1 MLMYREDTNKI
12 RNMQISV
19 ESLTYINGRMECMR
33 DGRPGETS
41 FDDFRTQINR
51 VASKDALPV

>member
-1 MLMYREDTNKI
+1 
-12 RNMQISV
+12 MQISV